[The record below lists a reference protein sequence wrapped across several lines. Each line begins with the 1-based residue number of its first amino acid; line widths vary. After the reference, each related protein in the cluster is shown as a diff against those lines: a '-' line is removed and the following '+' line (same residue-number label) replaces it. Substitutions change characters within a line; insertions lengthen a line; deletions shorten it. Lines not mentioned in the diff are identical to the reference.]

1 MTQARDRRHLWR
13 LIAADRFLRF
23 GPVQASPRYHKR
35 VQLTDALHAASGWV
49 HPVKPMPMPEV
60 DASDLDYEG
69 LLEITD
75 NLRRSVVLRGARP
88 QCRAVQTWTESY
100 LRQKLG
106 EHTFTFVGS
115 EVDPAQRSNDTRWGV
130 ERMTFSRFL
139 DRMSSEP
146 LYLNN
151 DALFAEACPALV
163 ADLELPEIRARFT
176 DPRSRWD
183 QLITTQVFIS
193 SSLAH
198 SPLHAA
204 NSGNFFLQIRG
215 RKTWTFV
222 DPCHTLDVFPVLAR
236 PALYA
241 VSHYGGWREVSADH
255 ALFCLPR
262 YTTTLEPGDMLYN
275 APWWW
280 HEVTNSGDLSIG
292 CALRHMPPPFRGSP
306 SWRTQPQLTALST
319 YPIGR
324 ALSYLHCA
332 LQRVLGVKRPL
343 RDVFNPV
350 LTRRVNKSH

>member
-1 MTQARDRRHLWR
+1 MQLTEQLHIDSGHTKP
-13 LIAADRFLRF
+13 IAAL
-23 GPVQASPRYHKR
+23 
-35 VQLTDALHAASGWV
+35 
-49 HPVKPMPMPEV
+49 PMPEV
-60 DASDLDYEG
+60 DASGLDYDG
-69 LLEITD
+69 LLDITD
-75 NLRRSVVLRGARP
+75 NLSRSVVLRGARP
-88 QCRAVQTWTESY
+88 NCRAVQAWTREY
-100 LRQKLG
+100 LREKLG
-106 EHTFTFVGS
+106 KHVFTFVGGAL
-115 EVDPAQRSNDTRWGV
+115 DPEQSSNDTRWGV
-130 ERMTFSRFL
+130 ERMTFARFL
-139 DRMSSEP
+139 ERMSSEP

-151 DALFAEACPALV
+151 DALFAEACPDLV
-163 ADLELPEIRARFT
+163 DDLELPEIRSRFN

-183 QLITTQVFIS
+183 QLITTQVFIG

-222 DPCHTLDVFPVLAR
+222 EPRHTLAVFPVLAR

-241 VSHYGGWREVSADH
+241 VSHYGGWREVAPDH

-280 HEVTNSGDLSIG
+280 HEVTNAGEMSIG

-319 YPIGR
+319 YPFGR
-324 ALSYLHCA
+324 AISYLHCA
-332 LQRVLGVKRPL
+332 LQRMFGLKRPL
-343 RDVFNPV
+343 RDVFNPF